1 LNTDTPHRVHQHGH
15 GDFAWARRYGGRLA
29 SLYALETE
37 VEGDDCEIA
46 ARIAARCK
54 AERPDDDW
62 DRLAAEIDDI
72 VIL

>member
-1 LNTDTPHRVHQHGH
+1 MNTDTPHRTHRH
-15 GDFAWARRYGGRLA
+15 GDFAWARRYGGRLS
-29 SLYALETE
+29 SLYELETE
-37 VEGDDCEIA
+37 VAGDYCVLA
-46 ARIAARCK
+46 TRIAARCR

>member
-1 LNTDTPHRVHQHGH
+1 LS
-15 GDFAWARRYGGRLA
+15 
-29 SLYALETE
+29 SLYELETE
-37 VEGDDCEIA
+37 VAGDYCVLA
-46 ARIAARCK
+46 TRIAARCR